1 MEPIKQEANLSF
13 SIDNILRDD
22 FSKKAKRWPSSSNLS
37 TDPYKSG
44 SAARCWPASAPLLKC
59 YAVRYNPVFLRL
71 LPNVQRMG
79 SRLHQVNR
87 VKELILSQHPHRIE
101 EDRLHCEDEEKYH
114 ERQADHQPGDD
125 TEEND
130 RDKDSEAEKCIK
142 EKTSSLRKRRNRSHF
157 TQYQLQYLEKI
168 FSRQQYLT
176 RDERTILARGL
187 EMTELQIRNWFQN
200 RRYHK
205 KHRAIGESKREKTD
219 SLRTTTSKTM
229 E

>member
-1 MEPIKQEANLSF
+1 MIWYFFCLA
-13 SIDNILRDD
+13 
-22 FSKKAKRWPSSSNLS
+22 
-37 TDPYKSG
+37 
-44 SAARCWPASAPLLKC
+44 
-59 YAVRYNPVFLRL
+59 
-71 LPNVQRMG
+71 
-79 SRLHQVNR
+79 
-87 VKELILSQHPHRIE
+87 
-101 EDRLHCEDEEKYH
+101 
-114 ERQADHQPGDD
+114 DD

-205 KHRAIGESKREKTD
+205 KHRAIGEAKREKTD
-219 SLRTTTSKTM
+219 SLRTTTSKTV
-229 E
+229 EWVAVLEHKEIARKQELRVIKLVSSTQRSHVETVSVWL

>member
-13 SIDNILRDD
+13 SIENILRDD

-37 TDPYKSG
+37 TDPCKSG

-114 ERQADHQPGDD
+114 ERKADHQPGGEPFLSSFLEHYWGVMVPHTEKLKKGD
-125 TEEND
+125 TWIRSYEED
-130 RDKDSEAEKCIK
+130 C
-142 EKTSSLRKRRNRSHF
+142 TF
-157 TQYQLQYLEKI
+157 
-168 FSRQQYLT
+168 
-176 RDERTILARGL
+176 
-187 EMTELQIRNWFQN
+187 
-200 RRYHK
+200 K
-205 KHRAIGESKREKTD
+205 K
-219 SLRTTTSKTM
+219 
-229 E
+229 